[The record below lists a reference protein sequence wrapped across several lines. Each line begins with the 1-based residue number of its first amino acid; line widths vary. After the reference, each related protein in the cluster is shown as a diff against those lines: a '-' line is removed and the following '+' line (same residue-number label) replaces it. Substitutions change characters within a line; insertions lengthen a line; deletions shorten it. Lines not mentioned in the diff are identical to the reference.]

1 MKKMKLFAICVLV
14 LAAMLSTSVAMLIPV
29 GAENA
34 PEAKIGTAEYAT
46 LEEAVSAAQ
55 IGDVIEL
62 LSNVTLEDGAVD
74 GESAGLRVNK
84 SLTINGTN
92 NTIFN
97 NNQRGIYVEGGADEQ
112 SKVTLT
118 FNDVTVYNH
127 TEVGSVRCFDI
138 RGGHLALTLNNV
150 KVDAANK
157 TSTVAQAITFGGDA
171 SNTFPVTV
179 TLTNCEVRSG
189 IARNTAT
196 TAEGYDEAL
205 GFAPGHYGYAVY
217 ACNPVSLTA
226 TNTKFDAWAAIYLAE
241 PKVSYGSKTSTV
253 TLDGCEVIATNDHEA
268 VESNGFGTFVI
279 EDVDCTLN
287 IKDTTVTVRT
297 RSENEKFPE
306 QALVLLSKCGSGQA
320 TNATVSISG
329 KTVVTGV
336 KDAEHLIWDKTK
348 PAEGES
354 STGNSVQI
362 SGGTY
367 NVAVLDAYAANGYA
381 VTARPDGKG
390 GTVYAAAKTDVSKSN
405 VTALLTAKKNEF
417 YKNNRYTNENRAKIE
432 GFYAT
437 ATAAVEA
444 ATTGSQMNKAVE
456 DFMAA
461 AAAVQAVSMD
471 TIKTEALAKLE
482 AAKAVYEQ
490 KKTDYSDEA
499 YAKITKAYED
509 AKKAIEGATAP
520 ETVEVAV
527 ATFNDTAFGVATN
540 KPMLEVEKPEKEE
553 KTNAWLIVSAVAGGV
568 VLLALAAV
576 IVVVILKKEKAPA
589 PVAPVEKKPVAAK
602 SAELTDAQRAAM
614 ESARRKAGESA
625 AEVSAPAAEEPDVEE
640 VVEQPIEVVEE
651 TAEAVA
657 EEIVEEAAEP
667 APAAEEPTAVSDEKK
682 ALFDA
687 FAAIADKS
695 FTERLD
701 SVDPE
706 IKAFYEQVREEL
718 LSYDKVKS
726 RLSQKGESFRVGRV
740 LLAKIA
746 ISGKT
751 VKCYLALDPT
761 AYDVKTY
768 RHADASERKAFADVP
783 MLVRIRS
790 KLSVKRT
797 AQLIADLAAKNGLVK
812 K

>member
-1 MKKMKLFAICVLV
+1 MKKLKLFAICALV

-29 GAENA
+29 GAETA
-34 PEAKIGTAEYAT
+34 PEAQIGTIKYET
-46 LEEAVSAAQ
+46 LEGAVAAAQ
-55 IGDVIEL
+55 SGDVIEL
-62 LSNVTLEDGAVD
+62 LSNVTLEDGAVS
-74 GESAGLRVNK
+74 GKSAGLVIDK
-84 SLTINGTN
+84 SLTINGNN

-97 NNQRGIYVEGGADEQ
+97 NNQRGIYMLGGADEQ
-112 SKVTLT
+112 SKVILV

-127 TEVGSVRCFDI
+127 TEVDSVRCFDV
-138 RGGHLALTLNNV
+138 RGGHLDLTLNNV
-150 KVDAANK
+150 KIDAANK
-157 TSTVAQAITFGGDA
+157 SSAVAQPLTFGGDA

-189 IARNTAT
+189 VARSTDATAN
-196 TAEGYDEAL
+196 GYDEEL

-217 ACNPVSLTA
+217 ACNPVTLTA
-226 TNTKFDAWAAIYLAE
+226 TNTKFDAWAAIYLGS
-241 PKVSYGSKTSTV
+241 PNGSYGSKTSTV
-253 TLDGCEVIATNDHEA
+253 TLDGCEVIATNDHSYSD
-268 VESNGFGTFVI
+268 SNSFGAFVI
-279 EDVDCTLN
+279 EDADCTLN
-287 IKDTTVTVRT
+287 IKDTAVSVRT
-297 RSENEKFPE
+297 RYEDIPA
-306 QALVLLSKCGSGQA
+306 QPIVLLNRYEGRQA
-320 TNATVSISG
+320 TDATVSISG
-329 KTVVTGV
+329 DTVVTGV
-336 KDAEHLIWDKTK
+336 KDSTRLVWDETE
-348 PAEGES
+348 PAEGDT
-354 STGNSVQI
+354 STGNAVQI
-362 SGGTY
+362 SGGTFD
-367 NVAVLDAYAANGYA
+367 VAVPDEYCASGYV

-390 GTVYAAAKTDVSKSN
+390 GTVYGAAKTSSAKSS
-405 VTALLTAKKNEF
+405 VTALLTAKKNEL
-417 YKNNRYTNENRAKIE
+417 YKNNRYTDENKAKIE
-432 GFYAT
+432 SLYAT
-437 ATAAVEA
+437 AKVTVEA
-444 ATTGSQMNKAVE
+444 ATTGSVMNKAVE
-456 DFMAA
+456 DFVAA
-461 AAAVQAVSMD
+461 AAAVQTIPMD

-482 AAKAVYEQ
+482 ASQAEYEKRKA
-490 KKTDYSDEA
+490 DYSDEA
-499 YAKITKAYED
+499 YAKIVKAYED
-509 AKKAIEGATAP
+509 AKSAVEGATAP
-520 ETVEVAV
+520 ETVEIAV

-540 KPMLEVEKPEKEE
+540 KPMLQIEKPEKAQEA
-553 KTNAWLIVSAVAGGV
+553 NVWLIVGIAGGAV
-568 VLLALAAV
+568 VLLALVAV
-576 IVVVILKKEKAPA
+576 VVAVILKKKKT
-589 PVAPVEKKPVAAK
+589 PVVAVVTEKKPVVAK
-602 SAELTDAQRAAM
+602 PTELTDAQRAAM
-614 ESARRKAGESA
+614 EAERRKAEKNA
-625 AEVSAPAAEEPDVEE
+625 AIEAAPCVEVAPAPVEE
-640 VVEQPIEVVEE
+640 VVEQPVEVVKK
-651 TAEAVA
+651 TAEAVV